1 MTGKA
6 KLARISGQA
15 LGNLFFGISPS
26 AVRST
31 ATRGLA
37 ALARAIRED

>member
-1 MTGKA
+1 MLRYYVDLDVA
-6 KLARISGQA
+6 EVSEVL
-15 LGNLFFGISPS
+15 GISPS

-37 ALARAIRED
+37 ALARAVKEE